1 MIGSTSKS
9 RRGLRTLLAV
19 AGLAAVIGGASVAPA
34 LADDWHRGGDDR
46 HRGGDDWRWQQQ
58 ERREH
63 AWRAHEWRERHERDY
78 RVAAPGYYYPP
89 PVVYAPQPALRL
101 VFPFDFR

>member
-1 MIGSTSKS
+1 MMIGSTSKS

-34 LADDWHRGGDDR
+34 LADDWR
-46 HRGGDDWRWQQQ
+46 RGGDDWRWQQH

-78 RVAAPGYYYPP
+78 RGAAPRYYYPPP
-89 PVVYAPQPALRL
+89 PVVYAPPPALRL
-101 VFPFDFR
+101 VVPFDFR